1 MAYEW
6 INEKTGEPLNKTKM
20 VDGEIVDLTSEEISK
35 IETERE
41 TAIEQQAIDKDNE
54 KTNKENKVSAYR
66 KMDMTDEEIIAI
78 DPTLEEYL

>member
-54 KTNKENKVSAYR
+54 KTNRYFYFYVCYYFSNNIFFR
-66 KMDMTDEEIIAI
+66 NNF
-78 DPTLEEYL
+78 

>member
-66 KMDMTDEEIIAI
+66 KMDMTDDEILAI
-78 DPTLEEYL
+78 DSTLEEYL